1 MFKKIKDTIV
11 FIFAGIGAVLG
22 AIFLLNTTKRKKH
35 VEIDREEAGNNRE
48 IKLLKKQLDDMKS
61 ERGALEA
68 EVVKLKETLDGR
80 TKKVKDAKKAVK
92 AVDDQIADLEAKLGI
107 K

>member
-1 MFKKIKDTIV
+1 MFKKIKDTLV
-11 FIFAGIGAVLG
+11 YIFAGIGTILG
-22 AIFLLNTTKRKKH
+22 AIFLLNVSKRKKH

-48 IKLLKKQLDDMKS
+48 VELLKKQLKDIKTDRS
-61 ERGALEA
+61 HLEA
-68 EVVKLKETLDGR
+68 EVNKLKETLDGR

>member
-48 IKLLKKQLDDMKS
+48 IKLLKKELDDMKAG
-61 ERGALEA
+61 RAHLEA
-68 EVVKLKETLDGR
+68 EVTELKQTLDGR

-92 AVDDQIADLEAKLGI
+92 AVDEQIADLEAKLGI